1 MITLGRLLLAN
12 WKLIAIAA
20 AVAGAFFYVKHLE
33 RRADAAGYARSQAE
47 YAAAAEL
54 QRETNRARAN
64 GAEVKQATQT
74 VYRDRYITKSVK
86 EIQYVTRELASCPVP
101 PAAVRLLND
110 AAKCASEDRPTSC
123 GADSGVRAPG

>member
-1 MITLGRLLLAN
+1 MITFGRLLLAN
-12 WKLIAIAA
+12 WKLIAVVAA
-20 AVAGAFFYVKHLE
+20 LAGAFFYVKHLE

-54 QRETNRARAN
+54 QRETNRGRAHD
-64 GAEVKQATQT
+64 AEVKQANQT
-74 VYRDRYITKSVK
+74 VYRDRFITKTVK

-110 AAKCASEDRPTSC
+110 AAKCASEDRPAAC
-123 GADSGVRAPG
+123 GSDDGVRPAG

>member
-12 WKLIAIAA
+12 WKLVAVVAA
-20 AVAGAFFYVKHLE
+20 LAGAFFSFKYLE

-54 QRETNRARAN
+54 QRETNRGRAH
-64 GAEVKQATQT
+64 GAEVKEAAQT
-74 VYRDRYITKSVK
+74 VYRTRYINRIVK
-86 EIQYVTRELASCPVP
+86 EMERVTSDLAPCPVP

-110 AAKCASEDRPTSC
+110 AAKCASEDRPAAC
-123 GADSGVRAPG
+123 GADG